1 MRIRGAKTDLQ
12 EAGEEVDEYVN
23 STSKMREE
31 LKALT
36 GVDIMV
42 NDKQFKDLFVIMDEM
57 STAYKTL
64 SDIDKANVTEI
75 LFGKLRAN
83 VGASILNNFDQAE
96 KALNAAQTSAG
107 SAMTEHQRWLE
118 SIEASEAKAAA
129 AFEEFSTKLV
139 NSDIVKGFYDTETS
153 VVGFLTK
160 LIDLTGSAI
169 PLVTT
174 LGAGLLSL
182 KGNIGI
188 SKVNMPYPTFLGAVA

>member
-1 MRIRGAKTDLQ
+1 MSVVIQQHGLANH
-12 EAGEEVDEYVN
+12 VN
-23 STSKMREE
+23 TK
-31 LKALT
+31 
-36 GVDIMV
+36 
-42 NDKQFKDLFVIMDEM
+42 
-57 STAYKTL
+57 
-64 SDIDKANVTEI
+64 
-75 LFGKLRAN
+75 KLRAN

-160 LIDLTGSAI
+160 LIDLTDSAI